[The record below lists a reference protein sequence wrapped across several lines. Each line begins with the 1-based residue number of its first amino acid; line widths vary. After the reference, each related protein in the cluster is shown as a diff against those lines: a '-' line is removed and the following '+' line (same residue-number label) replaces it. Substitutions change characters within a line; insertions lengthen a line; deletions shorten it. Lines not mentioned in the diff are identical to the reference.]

1 MVKGRRVVL
10 APIRVRRLLLAKG
23 GVVIEGLPEHALRNA
38 HLLGEVATSV
48 KRFDAVKFCIFQRNL
63 SQLSSMLWKS
73 TEEFEQPLR
82 NQT

>member
-48 KRFDAVKFCIFQRNL
+48 KRFDAVKFCIFPRNL
-63 SQLSSMLWKS
+63 SNFRGLVLGCIEADFCNQILS
-73 TEEFEQPLR
+73 F
-82 NQT
+82 